1 MIMAYIF
8 TKKIIAEAPNYF
20 ISKGYLMFELGIN
33 EAKSVKQIMQKD
45 FENIEIF
52 KDLADI
58 ERVIVGQLK

>member
-1 MIMAYIF
+1 
-8 TKKIIAEAPNYF
+8 
-20 ISKGYLMFELGIN
+20 MFELGIN